1 MTTTP
6 TPVARSVVLGI
17 ALASALVPLNSTMV
31 AVALPRI
38 AKSFDIGRGRAGALI
53 TVYLVIMLIGQPLS
67 GRLSDVIGTLRAVV
81 FSLLG
86 FAACSTAAVFANTFD
101 RLVVARGLQAV
112 FASALAPSVQSM
124 LRAITA
130 PEHRGHVFGILGSVI
145 GVGAAS
151 GPVIGGVLVSLFG
164 WHSVFAVNIPVVV
177 VALAVLWAVEIPD
190 AHTSVIVDP
199 LACSAAVAGKARPR
213 PSIWNRVFVCS
224 FATQASSNLG
234 QYSLLL
240 IAPIVFDAR
249 GWSSA
254 KTGLAL
260 SALTVGLIIMGPP
273 GGRYGDTAGRRRSVG
288 VGLGIAMSGTL
299 LLVPFGADI
308 APVALIVG
316 LLTFGLGTGFASPGI
331 MAAGLGAA
339 PPERAGYAAGVL
351 SMSRYF
357 GSIAASILVS
367 KFVSDN
373 GGGTR
378 LMYTVT
384 FVALLFATSTSRGLP
399 AISVPTV
406 KQRERTDSP
415 PPPSRCEPPSKRS
428 NSTTSTSSTVGG
440 PPAT

>member
-1 MTTTP
+1 MTSAP
-6 TPVARSVVLGI
+6 TPVARSVVLGV

-38 AKSFDIGRGRAGALI
+38 ATSFDIGRGRAGALI

-86 FAACSTAAVFANTFD
+86 FAACSTAAVFATTFD

-112 FASALAPSVQSM
+112 FASALVPSVQSM

-130 PEHRGHVFGILGSVI
+130 PEHRGYVFGILGSVI

-151 GPVIGGVLVSLFG
+151 GPVIGGMLVSVFG

-190 AHTSVIVDP
+190 VPRSVVVDP
-199 LACSAAVAGKARPR
+199 LSGVAPVAGKAQPR

-254 KTGLAL
+254 TTGLAL
-260 SALTVGLIIMGPP
+260 SGLTVGLIVMGPP
-273 GGRYGDTAGRRRSVG
+273 GGRYGDEAGRRRSVG
-288 VGLGIAMSGTL
+288 VGLGIAMLGTL

-308 APVALIVG
+308 APVVLIAG

-339 PPERAGYAAGVL
+339 PPERAGYAAGML
-351 SMSRYF
+351 SMSRYI

-378 LMYTVT
+378 FIYAAT
-384 FVALLFATSTSRGLP
+384 FVALLVATSTTQGLP
-399 AISVPTV
+399 AMLVPV
-406 KQRERTDSP
+406 VAPRAKAR
-415 PPPSRCEPPSKRS
+415 SRAG
-428 NSTTSTSSTVGG
+428 T
-440 PPAT
+440 